1 MEFIVGLLI
10 FGLILWGLWLL
21 LCFLW
26 QAFLYILCA
35 VAFVSFIIYF
45 LVPLIILLI
54 EHWPKFPIYF
64 ADSKRKSKKMF
75 DKFSVNPHLK
85 KFARLTFHLDAN
97 QYSALKNYFKV
108 MSIDLENA
116 NKFLESCKGIAFLE
130 GFAKHPL
137 SGGTLNFS
145 EISKLIVETERSEQI
160 LSCAYDILKEY

>member
-1 MEFIVGLLI
+1 MEFIAGLLI

-26 QAFLYILCA
+26 QVILYILCA
-35 VAFVSFIIYF
+35 GAFVALFYG
-45 LVPLIILLI
+45 LHCLIELLI
-54 EHWPKFPIYF
+54 KHWPKFQIYF

-85 KFARLTFHLDAN
+85 KFARLTFHLDGN

-130 GFAKHPL
+130 AFAKHQL
-137 SGGTLNFS
+137 LGGTLNFS